1 MSHLQSEDGGI
12 VLSGSVALLADTVHN
27 VGDALTA
34 VPLWV
39 AFSLARRPPTR
50 RHTYGLGRVED
61 LAGIAVVLT
70 ILFSALYAAC
80 ESVLRIGHRM
90 HAEVNVTVPAGESV
104 EQGHAVAVEVRH
116 QLPHHLEYLSDA
128 TVRVDPAS
136 ASGEEQ
142 PHIETHRHDRLPPHS
157 H

>member
-1 MSHLQSEDGGI
+1 MSHLQSGDGGI
-12 VLSGSVALLADTVHN
+12 VLSGSVALLADAVHN

-50 RHTYGLGRVED
+50 RCTYGLGRVED

-70 ILFSALYAAC
+70 ILFSALCAAY
-80 ESVLRIGHRM
+80 
-90 HAEVNVTVPAGESV
+90 ESV

-142 PHIETHRHDRLPPHS
+142 PHIENHRHDRLPPHS